1 MADSVSLAAQLLG
14 TLTTPSQAAIKAE
27 TRLLVQEALNSM
39 DPIDREVLAL
49 KHFEQLS
56 TSRDRRGAGPVQ
68 GRGRQPLPAGD
79 QAAAG
84 DPLADPGL
92 RGVLTSGTAPTGRDA
107 MGDVDSESRSGDRA
121 GAGRGVPRPLPRR
134 ASGPPLKEYID
145 RHPEL
150 ADEIRE
156 VFPAMAMMENIAL
169 ADESLAGDAD
179 RRPSPARRRRRWSS
193 WATTASSARSAA
205 AAWASS
211 TRPSRSRSAGT
222 SR

>member
-1 MADSVSLAAQLLG
+1 
-14 TLTTPSQAAIKAE
+14 
-27 TRLLVQEALNSM
+27 M

-56 TSRDRRGAGPVQ
+56 TSEIAEVLGCPR
-68 GRGRQPLPAGD
+68 RGRQPLPAGD
-79 QAAAG
+79 QAAAR
-84 DPLADPGL
+84 DPVADPRV
-92 RGVLTSGTAPTGRDA
+92 RGVLTRPGRRA
-107 MGDVDSESRSGDRA
+107 QAVVRS
-121 GAGRGVPRPLPRR
+121 PRR
-134 ASGPPLKEYID
+134 AARGGVHVRRRNRGPALVLELAEEFLERYRRGERPPLKEYID

-156 VFPAMAMMENIAL
+156 VFPAMAMMEKIAL

-179 RRPSPARRRRRWSS
+179 RRGRRGPGRRSS
-193 WATTASSARSAA
+193 SSATSASSARSAA